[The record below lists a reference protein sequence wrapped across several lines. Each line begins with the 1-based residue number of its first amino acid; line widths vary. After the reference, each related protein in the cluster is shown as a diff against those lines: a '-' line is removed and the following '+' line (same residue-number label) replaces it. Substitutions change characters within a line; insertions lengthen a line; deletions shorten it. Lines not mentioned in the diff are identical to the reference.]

1 MPRAATPKKATAA
14 KPKKPNARLLR
25 ATAKTAAAPRRR
37 VTIQPSS
44 GETLKQNAT
53 QLEVAERMLA
63 EIANRELAEK
73 DPAVAAQRALRA
85 AIVSGA
91 IPAGATILKPSPAL
105 KSRSE
110 IDAEARLAADKA
122 AADAAKAANKRA
134 RDSARATEIATEL
147 ARLMPAPVVMTGAPV
162 YAPAPAPAP
171 SPAPAPATGSDGW
184 LRAIS
189 SAFTPSLFPTPS
201 IPSTSAA
208 PSAARARKTAAEK
221 EAKRQREADRL
232 AAALATALAA
242 AGVSGATSG
251 RPRIV
256 TGAPVAGPSA
266 SGPPSP
272 ARGPAPSSSGGPP
285 PPPAGLPP
293 PPAAKSAAAKSAAP
307 ARVEVSKELLT
318 GTIST
323 LKKKTA
329 DEIAAEKA
337 ARAAK
342 AAASAARSATS
353 KVKKFASYT
362 APGATDFDIAR
373 NQRLQVWRGEA
384 LIAYTKDG
392 IPVTRDLLME
402 GPGGPSDWPVENPA
416 AVEAARAAKA
426 GTSSSAAGTSSS
438 AAGTSASI
446 GTDTGVEDPTAKKA
460 VLNADG
466 TLFKKYNWDSRKLR
480 QLLKDKIVQVGA
492 DGRLYRRS
500 ADEINAEREAIAA
513 ATAAPLPKVGPSTV
527 LSEAETAVAELP
539 TPASPPRLTDAE
551 VDALLEGEGRGKH
564 SEIQAVG
571 FPQDSWTPA
580 QARKW
585 LTEHGAKPI
594 KPMRREGSW
603 LRWRITPPSRYA
615 RYTTKTLRSNGRAVH
630 LVMGWR

>member
-1 MPRAATPKKATAA
+1 LPLLFYITMPRAAAPKKATAA
-14 KPKKPNARLLR
+14 KPKKPKAKK
-25 ATAKTAAAPRRR
+25 ATAKEVAAPRRR
-37 VTIQPSS
+37 ATLQPAS

-63 EIANRELAEK
+63 EIASREQAET

-91 IPAGATILKPSPAL
+91 IPAGATILKPAPAL
-105 KSRSE
+105 KSQSE

-162 YAPAPAPAP
+162 YAPGLAAPAPA
-171 SPAPAPATGSDGW
+171 PAPAPATGADSW
-184 LRAIS
+184 LRAMS

-208 PSAARARKTAAEK
+208 PAAAPSAARVRKTAAEK
-221 EAKRQREADRL
+221 EAKRQREATRL
-232 AAALATALAA
+232 ATALATALAA

-251 RPRIV
+251 IPAAPASAPRPAV
-256 TGAPVAGPSA
+256 ATGASVAGPS
-266 SGPPSP
+266 GPPL
-272 ARGPAPSSSGGPP
+272 PP
-285 PPPAGLPP
+285 PGPP
-293 PPAAKSAAAKSAAP
+293 PPAAAKPAGPSFDRGALAAEAAAA
-307 ARVEVSKELLT
+307 SKK
-318 GTIST
+318 
-323 LKKKTA
+323 LKKLTPE
-329 DEIAAEKA
+329 EIAASDA

-342 AAASAARSATS
+342 AAAAAPKAGTTP
-353 KVKKFASYT
+353 KIKKFASYS
-362 APGATDFDIAR
+362 APGATPNDIAR

-384 LIAYTKDG
+384 LIAYNKGG
-392 IPVTRDLLME
+392 IPITRDLLME
-402 GPGGPSDWPVENPA
+402 GPGGASDWPVENDAAIAA
-416 AVEAARAAKA
+416 AVAAKSGVP
-426 GTSSSAAGTSSS
+426 GTSASAAGTS
-438 AAGTSASI
+438 ASASI

-466 TLFKKYNWDSRKLR
+466 TLFKKYNWDSRKLK

-527 LSEAETAVAELP
+527 LSEAETAVAALP

-585 LTEHGAKPI
+585 LKDHDAVPI
-594 KPMRREGSW
+594 KGMRREGSW
-603 LRWRITPPSRYA
+603 LRWRITPPDRYS
-615 RYTTKTLRSNGRAVH
+615 RYTTKTLRSNGKAVH